1 MLAIIQ
7 KEFKAFFS
15 SFIGLGVMVAF
26 YVLLS
31 LYVWYLTGN
40 ILDFG
45 FAELTV
51 FFDLNPWFFLFF
63 IPALAMRSFAEEFE
77 LKTFDL
83 LRSLPIS
90 MESITLG
97 KVLGLFLVVMVVLLP
112 TWVFVYSIGQLG
124 NPIGNYDASLITGG
138 YISILLLCLSFIS
151 LSCLAS
157 ALVEKQ
163 ALAFVLGVLF
173 NFVCWQV
180 PQELPILNSISLF
193 EHYQVISKGVL
204 ELASISFFVGFN
216 LIVFA
221 LIQVRLRLKFR

>member
-1 MLAIIQ
+1 MWAIIQ

-40 ILDFG
+40 ILEFG

-83 LRSLPIS
+83 LRTLPIS

-97 KVLGLFLVVMVVLLP
+97 KVLGLFSVVGVVLLP
-112 TWVFVYSIGQLG
+112 TFVFVYSIGQLG
-124 NPIGNYDASLITGG
+124 NPVGNYDASLVVGG
-138 YISILLLCLSFIS
+138 YISILLLCYSFIS

-163 ALAFVLGVLF
+163 ALAFVLGVFL

-180 PQELPILNSISLF
+180 PQELTPLETISLF

-204 ELASISFFVGFN
+204 ELGSMAFFIGFN

-221 LIQVRLRLKFR
+221 LIQLRLRLKFR

>member
-1 MLAIIQ
+1 MWAIIQ

-40 ILDFG
+40 ILEFG

-83 LRSLPIS
+83 LRTLPIS

-97 KVLGLFLVVMVVLLP
+97 KVLGLFLVVGVVLLP
-112 TWVFVYSIGQLG
+112 TYVFVYSIGQLG
-124 NPIGNYDASLITGG
+124 NPVGNFDASLVVGG
-138 YISILLLCLSFIS
+138 YISILLLCYSFIS

-163 ALAFVLGVLF
+163 ALAFVLGVFL

-180 PQELPILNSISLF
+180 PQELTSLETISLF

-204 ELASISFFVGFN
+204 ELGSIAFFIGLN

-221 LIQVRLRLKFR
+221 LIQLRLRLNFR

>member
-1 MLAIIQ
+1 MWAIIQ

-31 LYVWYLTGN
+31 LYVWYLNGN
-40 ILDFG
+40 ILEFG

-63 IPALAMRSFAEEFE
+63 IPALAMRTFAEEFE

-90 MESITLG
+90 MEEITLG
-97 KVLGLFLVVMVVLLP
+97 KVMGLFAVVLVVLLP
-112 TWVFVYSIGQLG
+112 TWVFVFSIGQLG
-124 NPIGNYDASLITGG
+124 NPVGNYDSSLIAGG

-163 ALAFVLGVLF
+163 ALAFVLGVFL

-180 PQELPILNSISLF
+180 PQELTFLESISLF

-204 ELASISFFVGFN
+204 ELASIGFFVGFN
-216 LIVFA
+216 LIVFG
-221 LIQVRLRLKFR
+221 LVQLRLRLKFS

>member
-1 MLAIIQ
+1 MWAIIQ

-40 ILDFG
+40 ILEFG

-83 LRSLPIS
+83 LRTLPIS

-97 KVLGLFLVVMVVLLP
+97 KVLGLFLVVGVVLLP
-112 TWVFVYSIGQLG
+112 TFVFVYSIGQLG
-124 NPIGNYDASLITGG
+124 NPVGNYDASLVVGG
-138 YISILLLCLSFIS
+138 YISILLLCYSFIS

-163 ALAFVLGVLF
+163 ALAFVLGVFL

-180 PQELPILNSISLF
+180 PQELTSLETISLF

-204 ELASISFFVGFN
+204 ELGSIAFFIGFN

-221 LIQVRLRLKFR
+221 LIQLRLRLKFR

>member
-1 MLAIIQ
+1 MWAIIQ

-40 ILDFG
+40 ILEFG

-83 LRSLPIS
+83 LRTLPIS

-97 KVLGLFLVVMVVLLP
+97 KVLGLFSVVGVVLLP
-112 TWVFVYSIGQLG
+112 TFVFVYSIGQLG
-124 NPIGNYDASLITGG
+124 NPVGNYDASLVVGG
-138 YISILLLCLSFIS
+138 YISILLLCYSFIS

-163 ALAFVLGVLF
+163 ALAFVLGVFL

-180 PQELPILNSISLF
+180 PQELTSLETISLF

-204 ELASISFFVGFN
+204 ELGNMAFFIGFN

-221 LIQVRLRLKFR
+221 LIQLRLRLKFR

>member
-1 MLAIIQ
+1 MWAIIQ
-7 KEFKAFFS
+7 KDFKAFFS

-31 LYVWYLTGN
+31 LYVWYLAGN
-40 ILDFG
+40 ILEFG

-90 MESITLG
+90 MESITWG
-97 KVLGLFLVVMVVLLP
+97 KILGLFFVVSTVLLP
-112 TWVFVYSIGQLG
+112 TVVFVYSISQLG
-124 NPIGNYDASLITGG
+124 NPAGNYDASLVAGG
-138 YISILLLCLSFIS
+138 YLSILFLCFSFIS
-151 LSCLAS
+151 LSVLAS
-157 ALVEKQ
+157 SLVDKQ

-180 PQELPILNSISLF
+180 PQELQSLDSFSLF
-193 EHYQVISKGVL
+193 HHYQVISKGVL
-204 ELASISFFVGFN
+204 EVASIGFFVGFN
-216 LIVFA
+216 LLVFA
-221 LIQVRLRLKFR
+221 LIQLRLRLRFR

>member
-1 MLAIIQ
+1 MWAIIQ

-40 ILDFG
+40 ILEFG

-83 LRSLPIS
+83 LRTLPIS

-97 KVLGLFLVVMVVLLP
+97 KVLGLFLVVGVVLLP
-112 TWVFVYSIGQLG
+112 TFVFVYSIGQLG
-124 NPIGNYDASLITGG
+124 NPVGNFDASLVVGG
-138 YISILLLCLSFIS
+138 YISILLLCYSFIS

-163 ALAFVLGVLF
+163 ALAFVLGVFL

-180 PQELPILNSISLF
+180 PQELTSLETISLF

-204 ELASISFFVGFN
+204 ELGSIAFFIGLN

-221 LIQVRLRLKFR
+221 LIQLRLRLNFR

>member
-1 MLAIIQ
+1 MWAIIQ

-31 LYVWYLTGN
+31 LYVWYLNGN
-40 ILDFG
+40 ILEFG

-63 IPALAMRSFAEEFE
+63 IPALAMRTFAEEFE

-83 LRSLPIS
+83 LRSLPIL
-90 MESITLG
+90 MEEITLG
-97 KVLGLFLVVMVVLLP
+97 KVMGLFAVVLVVLLP
-112 TWVFVYSIGQLG
+112 TWVFVFSIGQLG
-124 NPIGNYDASLITGG
+124 NPVGNYDSSLIAGG

-163 ALAFVLGVLF
+163 ALAFVLGVFL

-180 PQELPILNSISLF
+180 PQELPILESISLF

-204 ELASISFFVGFN
+204 ELASIGFFVGFN

-221 LIQVRLRLKFR
+221 LIQLRLRLKFS

>member
-1 MLAIIQ
+1 MLPIIQ

-31 LYVWYLTGN
+31 LYVWYLNGN

-63 IPALAMRSFAEEFE
+63 IPALAMRSFSEEFE

-83 LRSLPIS
+83 LRTLPIS

-97 KVLGLFLVVMVVLLP
+97 KVLGLFLVVIVVLLP
-112 TWVFVYSIGQLG
+112 TYIFVYSIGQLG
-124 NPIGNYDASLITGG
+124 NPIGNYDASLVAGG

-157 ALVEKQ
+157 SLVEKQ
-163 ALAFVLGVLF
+163 ALAFVLGVFF

-180 PQELPILNSISLF
+180 PQELPNLESFSLF
-193 EHYQVISKGVL
+193 EQYQIISKGVL
-204 ELASISFFVGFN
+204 ELGSIGFFVGFN

-221 LIQVRLRLKFR
+221 LIQLRLRLKFR

>member
-1 MLAIIQ
+1 MWIIIQ
-7 KEFKAFFS
+7 KEFKTFFS

-31 LYVWYLTGN
+31 LYVWYLSGN
-40 ILDFG
+40 ILEFG

-63 IPALAMRSFAEEFE
+63 IPALAIRSFAEEFE

-90 MESITLG
+90 IESITLG
-97 KVLGLFLVVMVVLLP
+97 KILGLFLVIVLVLLP
-112 TWVFVYSIGQLG
+112 TLVFVYSIGQLG
-124 NPIGNYDASLITGG
+124 SPVSNYDASLVLGG
-138 YISILLLCLSFIS
+138 YISILFLCFSFIS

-163 ALAFVLGVLF
+163 ALAFVLGVFF

-180 PQELPILNSISLF
+180 PQEIPALSSFSLY

-204 ELASISFFVGFN
+204 ELASIVFFIGFN
-216 LIVFA
+216 LLVFA
-221 LIQVRLRLKFR
+221 LIQLRLRLKFR

>member
-1 MLAIIQ
+1 MWAIIQ

-40 ILDFG
+40 ILEFG

-83 LRSLPIS
+83 LRTLPIS

-97 KVLGLFLVVMVVLLP
+97 KVLGLFFVVGVVLLP
-112 TWVFVYSIGQLG
+112 TFVFVYSIGQLG
-124 NPIGNYDASLITGG
+124 NPVGNYDASLVVGG
-138 YISILLLCLSFIS
+138 YVSILLLCYSFIS

-163 ALAFVLGVLF
+163 ALAFVLGVFL
-173 NFVCWQV
+173 NFICWQV
-180 PQELPILNSISLF
+180 PQELTSLETISLF

-204 ELASISFFVGFN
+204 EIGSIAFFIGFN

-221 LIQVRLRLKFR
+221 LIQLRLRLKFR

>member
-1 MLAIIQ
+1 MWVIIQ

-40 ILDFG
+40 ILEFG

-90 MESITLG
+90 MEAITLG
-97 KVLGLFLVVMVVLLP
+97 KLLGLFIVVMVVLLP
-112 TWVFVYSIGQLG
+112 TGVFVYSIGQLG
-124 NPIGNYDASLITGG
+124 NPIGNYDASLVAGG
-138 YISILLLCLSFIS
+138 YISILLLCFSFIS

-157 ALVEKQ
+157 AFVEKQ

-180 PQELPILNSISLF
+180 PQELPSLEFISLF

-204 ELASISFFVGFN
+204 ELGSISFFVGFN
-216 LIVFA
+216 LVVFA
-221 LIQVRLRLKFR
+221 LIQLRLWLKFR